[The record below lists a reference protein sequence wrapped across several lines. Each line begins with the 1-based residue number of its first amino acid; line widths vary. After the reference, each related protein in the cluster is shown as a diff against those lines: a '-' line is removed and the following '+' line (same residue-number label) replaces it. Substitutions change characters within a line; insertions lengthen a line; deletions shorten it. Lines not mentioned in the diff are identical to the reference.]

1 MRGERKSIARRVRD
15 IYSKLKMTYDYSC
28 LVRQARRSPNS
39 GGQTPRQCK
48 FTKLPWH
55 ADTDPCA
62 PPWTSFFERD
72 QQSTCRRNSRDVA
85 RQTAPGIHLPHTLS
99 YIALLINTGT
109 SFPDQLT
116 AVTVPLC
123 IMPRSI
129 IDHRAVDRGRRVN
142 PVALDEAPA
151 RIPSQHC
158 AYGEAVVDKQP
169 LTSTLMM
176 ENEDGRET

>member
-1 MRGERKSIARRVRD
+1 MKMLEASPGALIRGERKFMARRVRD
-15 IYSKLKMTYDYSC
+15 NYSKLKMTYDYLC
-28 LVRQARRSPNS
+28 LVRQARNFRKVQTPKDKRQDSANSPNFL
-39 GGQTPRQCK
+39 GTQTQTLVPRREPAS
-48 FTKLPWH
+48 LNV
-55 ADTDPCA
+55 PCA
-62 PPWTSFFERD
+62 
-72 QQSTCRRNSRDVA
+72 RRNSRDVA

-142 PVALDEAPA
+142 PVALDEPPA
-151 RIPSQHC
+151 RISINTALTVKPSW
-158 AYGEAVVDKQP
+158 
-169 LTSTLMM
+169 TSNL
-176 ENEDGRET
+176 

>member
-1 MRGERKSIARRVRD
+1 MPEEIPA
-15 IYSKLKMTYDYSC
+15 T
-28 LVRQARRSPNS
+28 SP
-39 GGQTPRQCK
+39 GR
-48 FTKLPWH
+48 L
-55 ADTDPCA
+55 
-62 PPWTSFFERD
+62 
-72 QQSTCRRNSRDVA
+72 
-85 RQTAPGIHLPHTLS
+85 APGIHLPHTLS

>member
-1 MRGERKSIARRVRD
+1 
-15 IYSKLKMTYDYSC
+15 MTYDYK
-28 LVRQARRSPNS
+28 LGIFESPNS
-39 GGQTPRQCK
+39 EGQTPRQCK
-48 FTKLPWH
+48 FTKFPWH

-99 YIALLINTGT
+99 YITLLINTGT

-116 AVTVPLC
+116 AATVPLC

-158 AYGEAVVDKQP
+158 AYGEAVVDEQP

>member
-1 MRGERKSIARRVRD
+1 MKILEASPGALIRGERKSMARQVRD

-28 LVRQARRSPNS
+28 LVREAQTPKDKRQDSANSPNFL
-39 GGQTPRQCK
+39 GTQTQIPVPRHGPVSLNVTNK
-48 FTKLPWH
+48 
-55 ADTDPCA
+55 A
-62 PPWTSFFERD
+62 PAEEIPATS
-72 QQSTCRRNSRDVA
+72 
-85 RQTAPGIHLPHTLS
+85 PGRLHPASICLTLS

-151 RIPSQHC
+151 RISI
-158 AYGEAVVDKQP
+158 
-169 LTSTLMM
+169 TTL
-176 ENEDGRET
+176 RLR